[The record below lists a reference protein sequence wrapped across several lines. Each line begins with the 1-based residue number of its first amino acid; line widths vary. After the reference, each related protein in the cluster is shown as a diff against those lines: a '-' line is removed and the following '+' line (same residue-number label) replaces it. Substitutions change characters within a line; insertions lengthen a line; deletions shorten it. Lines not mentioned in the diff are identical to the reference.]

1 LIPFSILFYDSFY
14 PKTKTSSK
22 TPTPIP
28 EKIKEKFKRTYIAE
42 KHPCH
47 HPISLSLFLEAVL
60 NFFGK

>member
-42 KHPCH
+42 KHPL
-47 HPISLSLFLEAVL
+47 PPSDLFISFLEAVL